1 MDRRF
6 VTVTNIWEKAT
17 ILRKAWAR
25 MRPTKSFF
33 TMTLEEFEKLI
44 AASGEARTE
53 LAELDARR
61 RVVVARCEEAD
72 QITRRVVLR
81 IVNGV
86 KGDPEEGEDGELLAA
101 MGYLPHT
108 ARSSIASMARR
119 KKAGEKD
126 SKATVAKEEE
136 A

>member
-1 MDRRF
+1 
-6 VTVTNIWEKAT
+6 
-17 ILRKAWAR
+17 
-25 MRPTKSFF
+25 
-33 TMTLEEFEKLI
+33 MTLEEFEKLI

-72 QITRRVVLR
+72 QITRRGILR
-81 IVNGV
+81 IVNAV
-86 KGDPEEGEDGELLAA
+86 KGDAEEGEDSELLAA

-108 ARSSIASMARR
+108 ARSSIVSAARK
-119 KKAGEKD
+119 KKAGSKD

>member
-1 MDRRF
+1 
-6 VTVTNIWEKAT
+6 VTANDIWEKAT
-17 ILRKAWAR
+17 VLKKAWAR

-33 TMTLEEFEKLI
+33 KMTLEEFEKLV
-44 AASGEARTE
+44 AASGEARAE

-72 QITRRVVLR
+72 KITRRGVLR

-108 ARSSIASMARR
+108 ARSSIVSMARK
-119 KKAGEKD
+119 KKAGAKE
-126 SKATVAKEEE
+126 SKAAVPKEEE